1 MFEFS
6 TSVNISLPS
15 FYSAQNPSSLSTGS
29 WPSLLASTHDQ
40 NSLYQSCPGTFL
52 PQLQFTEHSQGA
64 ELRALAVL
72 NSPTP
77 RKGRSYIICT
87 VTCLRPQSSQW
98 KVAELTTATHYHPSS
113 PSFVTSGHPLQTL
126 TQEVVPG
133 TQPSGVPALRG
144 SQLSRGDQP
153 SGVPAPRG
161 PSPWA
166 SLPGACLPRRPSF

>member
-72 NSPTP
+72 NSPTS

-133 TQPSGVPALRG
+133 TQHPHRLTTKQEDITQLSPSTLSQHG
-144 SQLSRGDQP
+144 SQRIYYSRPHQVTP
-153 SGVPAPRG
+153 MPEA
-161 PSPWA
+161 A
-166 SLPGACLPRRPSF
+166 H